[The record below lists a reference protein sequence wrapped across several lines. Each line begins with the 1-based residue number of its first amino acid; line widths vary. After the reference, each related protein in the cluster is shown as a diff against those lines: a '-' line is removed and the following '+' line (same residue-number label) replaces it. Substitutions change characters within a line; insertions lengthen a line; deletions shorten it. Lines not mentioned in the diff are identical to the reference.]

1 MSQKVLEDWGMN
13 RRIHNIGRRLLAG
26 LAVVCFSGVLWGQ
39 IKDTVVRGQVTDS
52 SGAVVPAIAVTLI
65 GSGGAALVAQT
76 NERGEYVFRH
86 LPPGS
91 YVLEVHVK
99 GFQDFHKTDLAV
111 SSGQTVVA
119 NAQLV
124 VAM

>member
-1 MSQKVLEDWGMN
+1 MN

-65 GSGGAALVAQT
+65 GSAVVLAAVGAFAGWLPAYRASRIDPAEALR
-76 NERGEYVFRH
+76 E
-86 LPPGS
+86 S
-91 YVLEVHVK
+91 
-99 GFQDFHKTDLAV
+99 
-111 SSGQTVVA
+111 
-119 NAQLV
+119 
-124 VAM
+124 